1 MGTPLY
7 LSPEVIK
14 QIPYDYKVD
23 SWAVGCCI
31 YHLAALE
38 PPFQSEDLN
47 LLAAKI
53 LTDIPKSLQNYSDN
67 LNRFVLNT
75 LMEKDFEKRPYIIN
89 LMKNAKLTFS
99 DDTMKQYREQILPF
113 IKSQYT
119 GQDVD
124 YIYQV
129 LIDGN

>member
-1 MGTPLY
+1 M
-7 LSPEVIK
+7 SPEVIK
-14 QIPYDYKVD
+14 QMPYDYKVD

-53 LTDIPKSLQNYSDN
+53 LTDIPKPLQNYSEN

-75 LMEKDFEKRPYIIN
+75 LMEKDYEKRPYIIN

-99 DDTMKQYREQILPF
+99 DETMKQYREQILPF

-119 GQDVD
+119 CQDVD

>member
-1 MGTPLY
+1 MKASKVGRVGTPLY

-31 YHLAALE
+31 FHLAALE

-53 LTDIPKSLQNYSDN
+53 LTEIPKTLINYSES
-67 LNRFVLNT
+67 LNRFVLST
-75 LMEKDFEKRPYIIN
+75 LLQKDFEKRPYIIHI
-89 LMKNAKLTFS
+89 MKNAKQYFS
-99 DDTMKQYREQILPF
+99 NETMKQYRE
-113 IKSQYT
+113 
-119 GQDVD
+119 
-124 YIYQV
+124 
-129 LIDGN
+129 